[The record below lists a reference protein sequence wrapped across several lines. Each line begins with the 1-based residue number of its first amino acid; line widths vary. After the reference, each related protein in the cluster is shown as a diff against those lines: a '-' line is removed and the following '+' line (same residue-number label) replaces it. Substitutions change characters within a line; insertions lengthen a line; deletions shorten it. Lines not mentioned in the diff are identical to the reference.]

1 MQFPAERN
9 TMLDE
14 TTRVYS
20 ADALWTG
27 DEGSLIAGG
36 TVVVKGTTIAW
47 LGEASALPAEYAGA
61 ETTHL
66 PGATILP
73 GLIESHAHL
82 SYDGQAGT
90 KKRSFSRS
98 DPALVA
104 VMLGSARELLSVG
117 VTTVRDLGARDNL
130 SVEARDII
138 AQGIARGP
146 RMIVAGAQ
154 ITTTGGHTWQNHG
167 TADSPDELRKLV
179 RSQHKAGVDLIKVNA
194 TGGFMTAGS
203 APWFAQF
210 SSEEFAVIVNEAH
223 RLNKK
228 VAAHAHGVEGIRR
241 ALAAGVDSIEH
252 CTFVAGEGL
261 IEPDLDLID
270 ALAAAGTY
278 VCATATFSLPAMMRA
293 NPSFVPPVALM
304 RERGVRL
311 IAGNDAGVD
320 GVPHSAYVGGLET
333 LLLFGLSP
341 EEVLVAATS
350 RAAEALGVGHIAG
363 RLAVGM
369 SADLIA
375 VTGDPL
381 SSIGAIRDLELVVA
395 RGERFVPDRVFV
407 PDPDADVLAFES
419 QSAITIAEG
428 EFV

>member
-1 MQFPAERN
+1 M
-9 TMLDE
+9 TDE
-14 TTRVYS
+14 ITHVYS
-20 ADALWTG
+20 ADALWAG
-27 DEGSLIAGG
+27 DEGSLIRGG
-36 TVVVKGTTIAW
+36 TVVVTGSTIAW
-47 LGEASALPAEYAGA
+47 VGSTSDLPAEYREAA
-61 ETTHL
+61 STQL
-66 PGATILP
+66 PGATLLP

-104 VMLGSARELLSVG
+104 VMLSSARELLSVG

-179 RSQHKAGVDLIKVNA
+179 RSQHKVGVDLIKVNA
-194 TGGFMTAGS
+194 TGGFMTTGS

-210 SSEEFAVIVNEAH
+210 STDEFAVIVDEAH

-241 ALAAGVDSIEH
+241 ALEAGVDSIEH

-278 VCATATFSLPAMMRA
+278 VCATATFSLPEMMRA
-293 NPSFVPPVALM
+293 NPNFVPPVALM
-304 RERGVRL
+304 RERGVKL

-333 LLLFGLSP
+333 LLLFGFKP
-341 EEVLVAATS
+341 EEILVAATS
-350 RAAEALGVGHIAG
+350 RASEALGVSGIAG

-381 SSIGAIRDLELVVA
+381 VSIGVIRDLELVVA
-395 RGERFVPDRVFV
+395 RGERFTPDRVVV
-407 PDPDADVLAFES
+407 PDPDAEVLAFAS
-419 QSAITIAEG
+419 RFTTTVAEG

>member
-1 MQFPAERN
+1 M
-9 TMLDE
+9 
-14 TTRVYS
+14 TTEGTTVQNNSSQVYA
-20 ADALWTG
+20 ADGLWSG
-27 DEGSLIAGG
+27 EAGSYISGGAVVVVDQLIAWVG
-36 TVVVKGTTIAW
+36 AR
-47 LGEASALPAEYAGA
+47 SDLPAEYAHTP
-61 ETTHL
+61 TTYL
-66 PGATILP
+66 PGATLLP

-82 SYDGQAGT
+82 SYDGKSGT
-90 KKRSFSRS
+90 KVRSFDRTGA
-98 DPALVA
+98 ALVA

-138 AQGIARGP
+138 TQGIARGP

-194 TGGFMTAGS
+194 TGGFMTSGS

-210 SSEEFAVIVNEAH
+210 SPHEFDVIVEEAH

-241 ALAAGVDSIEH
+241 ALDAGVDTIEH
-252 CTFVAGEGL
+252 CTFVAGEGR

-270 ALAAAGTY
+270 ELASSGTY
-278 VCATATFSLPAMMRA
+278 VCATATYNLPAMMRS
-293 NPSFVPPVALM
+293 NPAFVPPVALM
-304 RERGVRL
+304 HQRGVKL
-311 IAGNDAGVD
+311 IAGNDAGID
-320 GVPHSAYVGGLET
+320 GVPHTAYVGGLET
-333 LLLFGLSP
+333 LSLFGLSP
-341 EEVLVAATS
+341 EEILIAATS
-350 RAAEALGVGHIAG
+350 RAAEALGVAAVAG
-363 RLAVGM
+363 RLAPGL

-381 SSIGAIRDLELVVA
+381 AGIGALRDLELVVA
-395 RGERFVPDRVFV
+395 RGEQFTPDRVFV
-407 PDPDADVLAFES
+407 PESDPEVSLVTSIPAATSERRF
-419 QSAITIAEG
+419 A
-428 EFV
+428 